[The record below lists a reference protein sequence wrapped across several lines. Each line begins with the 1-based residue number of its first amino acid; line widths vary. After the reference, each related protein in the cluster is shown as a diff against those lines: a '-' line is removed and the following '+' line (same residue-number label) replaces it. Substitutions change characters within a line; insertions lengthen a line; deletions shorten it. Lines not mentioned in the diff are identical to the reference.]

1 MSLQSSLGLQATNK
15 TGEIAL
21 IAMFVCT
28 ALVVADLFN
37 IFDGVGLVK
46 KTGHKLVPGIFGVDK
61 FRTQDLKST
70 QIK

>member
-15 TGEIAL
+15 TGEVAF

-37 IFDGVGLVK
+37 IFDGVGLIK
-46 KTGHKLVPGIFGVDK
+46 KTGHKLVPGIFGADK
-61 FRTQDLKST
+61 FRTADAVST
-70 QIK
+70 TK